1 MHIEIR
7 HPAGTKDIVVGLNDG
22 TGFTELG
29 SFPSPITALRLAE
42 KTRRKT
48 GFPIFHFPND
58 VVDVGPMKSMRFGP

>member
-22 TGFTELG
+22 TGFQELG
-29 SFPSPITALRLAE
+29 SFPSPIKALRLAE
-42 KTRRKT
+42 KTRRQT

-58 VVDVGPMKSMRFGP
+58 VEYVGPMKSMRFGP